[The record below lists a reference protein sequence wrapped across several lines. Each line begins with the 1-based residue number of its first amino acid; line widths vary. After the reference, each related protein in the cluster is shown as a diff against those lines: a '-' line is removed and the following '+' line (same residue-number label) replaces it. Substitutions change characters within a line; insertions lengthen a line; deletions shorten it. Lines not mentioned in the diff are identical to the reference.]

1 MYYFK
6 ENNNVIEKY
15 KVIVDK
21 EKLINIRN
29 EIIENSTKYKHI
41 TEYVNKNDIKILD
54 NIKNYK
60 VSYIDNDIYRIDY
73 DIRNDIPSV
82 IKYIDRLLNNDYLV
96 VDYLLE
102 LYPKYK
108 NKNNNININNINE
121 LENLLIYL
129 KTKELNKKI
138 KDVKYYYEDIK
149 STIKLEK
156 IDEIN
161 KNNIKDNIIFFNQ
174 DKILE
179 KKLIK

>member
-73 DIRNDIPSV
+73 DIRNDIQ
-82 IKYIDRLLNNDYLV
+82 
-96 VDYLLE
+96 
-102 LYPKYK
+102 
-108 NKNNNININNINE
+108 
-121 LENLLIYL
+121 
-129 KTKELNKKI
+129 KI
-138 KDVKYYYEDIK
+138 
-149 STIKLEK
+149 
-156 IDEIN
+156 
-161 KNNIKDNIIFFNQ
+161 
-174 DKILE
+174 
-179 KKLIK
+179 

>member
-21 EKLINIRN
+21 ERLINIRD
-29 EIIENSTKYKHI
+29 EIVKNSTKYKHI
-41 TEYVNKNDIKILD
+41 TEYLNKNDIKILET
-54 NIKNYK
+54 IKNYQI
-60 VSYIDNDIYRIDY
+60 SYIDNDIYRIDY

-82 IKYIDRLLNNDYLV
+82 IKYIDRLLNDDYLV
-96 VDYLLE
+96 VDYLLG

-108 NKNNNININNINE
+108 NKNNININNIEE

-129 KTKELNKKI
+129 KTNELNKTI

-149 STIKLEK
+149 STITLEK
-156 IDEIN
+156 IDEID
-161 KNNIKDNIIFFNQ
+161 KNNIKDNIVFFNQ